1 MKLLVVKLLSR
12 VVLQEAGMNDGDERL
27 ERRSFYE
34 YILKAVLSIILPKQ
48 HWQNF
53 NDDFL
58 NFIGEIK

>member
-1 MKLLVVKLLSR
+1 
-12 VVLQEAGMNDGDERL
+12 MNAGDERL
-27 ERRSFYE
+27 ERRMLYE
-34 YILKAVLSIILPKQ
+34 YTLKAVLSIILPKQ